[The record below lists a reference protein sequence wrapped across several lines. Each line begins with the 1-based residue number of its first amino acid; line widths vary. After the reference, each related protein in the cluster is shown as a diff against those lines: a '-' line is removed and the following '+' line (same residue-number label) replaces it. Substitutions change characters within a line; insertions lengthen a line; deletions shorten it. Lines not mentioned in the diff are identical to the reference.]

1 MNRRDQN
8 TLMDRHNRITAQL
21 LTRFKNMIDAVSER
35 VAESATISEGSQL
48 RMRMD
53 RECAA
58 LITEVENLLALN
70 RELKQLWITGPL
82 RDSNDAANQAR
93 EEHLDESARVV
104 MSMSNQIIA
113 MQNEVSL
120 RNAQAIESL
129 SPFTAQANEDSDP
142 A

>member
-8 TLMDRHNRITAQL
+8 TLEDRHNRIVAQL
-21 LTRFKNMIDAVSER
+21 LTRFRNMIEAVSER

-93 EEHLDESARVV
+93 EEHLDEGARVV
-104 MSMSNQIIA
+104 MSMSNHIIA
-113 MQNEVSL
+113 LQNEVTL
-120 RNAQAIESL
+120 RNVNAVEGI
-129 SPFTAQANEDSDP
+129 SPWPAETNQDPDP